1 MSTLNSC
8 PFSIYII
15 VFFNIFEVEDVN
27 NFEREEKFKFLK
39 MLRELLEFRKIFKK
53 KLGYLHLLLNL
64 SENYETEEGYHDA
77 IYIYNYKR
85 LLSSTRKRECSS
97 IGDLLNHDLAFLH
110 LAND

>member
-15 VFFNIFEVEDVN
+15 MFFNIFEVEDVN

-53 KLGYLHLLLNL
+53 KLGYLHLLFNL

-77 IYIYNYKR
+77 IYIYIYKR
-85 LLSSTRKRECSS
+85 LLSSTREREYSS